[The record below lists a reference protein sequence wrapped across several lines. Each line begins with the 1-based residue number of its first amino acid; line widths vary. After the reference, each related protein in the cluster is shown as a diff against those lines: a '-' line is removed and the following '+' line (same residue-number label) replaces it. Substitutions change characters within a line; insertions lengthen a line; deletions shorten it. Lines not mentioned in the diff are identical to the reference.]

1 MSPKKSNINPND
13 HIEESMSGMQNESE
27 VFDLERG
34 VVYDATITRMNAF
47 ERETLYGPKTS
58 VAINFDD
65 NTVYFTSG
73 FETED
78 ALRFMA
84 THDLHLRFLPIDVR
98 IQRVQ
103 KQSEKSEH
111 MVNRL
116 YITVVE

>member
-1 MSPKKSNINPND
+1 MVPKKSNINPKD
-13 HIEESMSGMQNESE
+13 HIEESMSGMPEAE

-34 VVYDATITRMNAF
+34 VVYDATIIRMNAF
-47 ERETLYGPKTS
+47 ERETLYGPKVS
-58 VAINFDD
+58 VAINFSD

-73 FETED
+73 FETSD
-78 ALRFMA
+78 AQKFMIENV
-84 THDLHLRFLPIDVR
+84 LPVNVR

-103 KQSEKSEH
+103 KQSEKSEY